1 MNKKQKKHVCDARF
15 RGRKGMLFCT
25 WKMRKKGK
33 IGRNSID
40 NIAGGGKLNNG
51 KNKIHNIILRRNE
64 IMKKKLI
71 IAAAIAFAVFA
82 IPYGSSALSTVS
94 VASENNTV
102 VTPSTKPVEE
112 VKNAVD
118 AIDASKI
125 TDAASAD
132 NAAVALIKIGSQD
145 LKEAMN
151 AGQDTVN
158 DVAAIEA
165 AYKKAKGIKDTT
177 LANSGAVKAV
187 GIVGAAF
194 VAPDTTLSVEAP
206 AATPEIASSTYAVT
220 STPVYVEISLKA
232 GPSSVKSLPIPVAV
246 TIETPAGVDG
256 NKAVIFHF
264 VNGGL
269 EEIKPIYNASA
280 NTLTFTVNHFSTFAI
295 AEANNTATA
304 EGTDNAFGRYR
315 DNVASE
321 IANAKDGATVKISR
335 DKNINALPNDIMQ
348 ALYKK
353 QTVALE
359 LEYTFEDNE
368 YTVTIPAGKAEDNA
382 IEWYG
387 PLYLQMRYGK

>member
-1 MNKKQKKHVCDARF
+1 MSVMPVF
-15 RGRKGMLFCT
+15 RGGGRACFFCT
-25 WKMRKKGK
+25 WKMRKKEK
-33 IGRNSID
+33 IGRNRVD
-40 NIAGGGKLNNG
+40 NITGGGKLNSG

-82 IPYGSSALSTVS
+82 IPCGSSALSTVS

-118 AIDASKI
+118 AIDTSRI

-132 NAAVALIKIGSQD
+132 NAAAALTKIGSQD

-232 GPSSVKSLPIPVAV
+232 GTSSVKSLPIPVAV

-359 LEYTFEDNE
+359 LEYTFEGNE

>member
-1 MNKKQKKHVCDARF
+1 MSVMPVFWGGKACFFAHGKCEK
-15 RGRKGMLFCT
+15 
-25 WKMRKKGK
+25 WK
-33 IGRNSID
+33 NSID
-40 NIAGGGKLNNG
+40 NIAGGGKLNSG
-51 KNKIHNIILRRNE
+51 KNKIHNTILRRNE

-118 AIDASKI
+118 AIDTSKI

-132 NAAVALIKIGSQD
+132 NAAAALTKIGSQD

-359 LEYTFEDNE
+359 LEYTFEGNE

-387 PLYLQMRYGK
+387 PLYLQMHYGK

>member
-1 MNKKQKKHVCDARF
+1 MSVMPVFWGGKACFFAHGKCEK
-15 RGRKGMLFCT
+15 
-25 WKMRKKGK
+25 WK
-33 IGRNSID
+33 NSID
-40 NIAGGGKLNNG
+40 NITVGGKLNSG
-51 KNKIHNIILRRNE
+51 KNKIHNTILRRNE

-118 AIDASKI
+118 AIDTSKI

-132 NAAVALIKIGSQD
+132 NAAAALTKIGSQD

-359 LEYTFEDNE
+359 LEYTFEGNE

>member
-1 MNKKQKKHVCDARF
+1 MSVMPVFWGGKACFFAHGKCEK
-15 RGRKGMLFCT
+15 
-25 WKMRKKGK
+25 WK
-33 IGRNSID
+33 NSSDTIT
-40 NIAGGGKLNNG
+40 GGGKLNSG
-51 KNKIHNIILRRNE
+51 KNKIHNTILRRNE

-118 AIDASKI
+118 AIDTSKI

-132 NAAVALIKIGSQD
+132 NAAAALTKIGSQD

-359 LEYTFEDNE
+359 LEYTFEGNE

>member
-1 MNKKQKKHVCDARF
+1 
-15 RGRKGMLFCT
+15 
-25 WKMRKKGK
+25 
-33 IGRNSID
+33 
-40 NIAGGGKLNNG
+40 
-51 KNKIHNIILRRNE
+51 
-64 IMKKKLI
+64 MKKKLI

-118 AIDASKI
+118 AIDTSKI

-132 NAAVALIKIGSQD
+132 NAAAALTKIGSQD

-295 AEANNTATA
+295 AEAKAVAAA
-304 EGTDNAFGRYR
+304 EGSDNAFQRYR
-315 DNVASE
+315 DNLASE
-321 IANAKDGATVKISR
+321 IANAKDGAIIKITR
-335 DKNINALPNDIMQ
+335 DKEINALPNDIMYKDIVISLLGAWILREVFGTTEVGEQIAIIMGLATVLFIFLLFLENQ
-348 ALYKK
+348 AEKWQEK
-353 QTVALE
+353 RRRARIME
-359 LEYTFEDNE
+359 LRIARLRGGRMRERRES
-368 YTVTIPAGKAEDNA
+368 AGDHEEAGADTNA
-382 IEWYG
+382 AVDDAG
-387 PLYLQMRYGK
+387 

>member
-1 MNKKQKKHVCDARF
+1 MSVMPVFWGGKACFFAHGKCEK
-15 RGRKGMLFCT
+15 RK
-25 WKMRKKGK
+25 
-33 IGRNSID
+33 NSID
-40 NIAGGGKLNNG
+40 NITGGGKLNSG
-51 KNKIHNIILRRNE
+51 KNKIHNTILRRNE

-118 AIDASKI
+118 AIDTSKI

-132 NAAVALIKIGSQD
+132 NAAAALTKIGSQD

-359 LEYTFEDNE
+359 LEYTFEGNE

>member
-1 MNKKQKKHVCDARF
+1 
-15 RGRKGMLFCT
+15 MLFLH
-25 WKMRKKGK
+25 MENEKKKEK
-33 IGRNSID
+33 IGRNRID
-40 NIAGGGKLNNG
+40 NITGGGILNNG

-118 AIDASKI
+118 AIDTSKI

-132 NAAVALIKIGSQD
+132 NAAVALMKIGSQD

-232 GPSSVKSLPIPVAV
+232 GTYSVESLPIPVAV

-359 LEYTFEDNE
+359 LEYTFEGNE

>member
-1 MNKKQKKHVCDARF
+1 MCVGAARHAFLHMENAKK
-15 RGRKGMLFCT
+15 
-25 WKMRKKGK
+25 WK
-33 IGRNSID
+33 NSID
-40 NIAGGGKLNNG
+40 NITWGGTLNSG

-82 IPYGSSALSTVS
+82 IPCGSSALSTVS

-118 AIDASKI
+118 AIDTSKI

-132 NAAVALIKIGSQD
+132 NAAAALTKIGSQD

-232 GPSSVKSLPIPVAV
+232 GTSSVKSLPIPVAV

-321 IANAKDGATVKISR
+321 IANVKDGATVKISR

-359 LEYTFEDNE
+359 LEYTFEGNE

>member
-1 MNKKQKKHVCDARF
+1 MSVMPVF
-15 RGRKGMLFCT
+15 RGGGRACFFCT
-25 WKMRKKGK
+25 WKMRKKEK
-33 IGRNSID
+33 IGRNRVD
-40 NIAGGGKLNNG
+40 NITGGGKLNSG

-206 AATPEIASSTYAVT
+206 AATPEITSSTYAVT

-232 GPSSVKSLPIPVAV
+232 GTYSVESLPIPVAV

-359 LEYTFEDNE
+359 LEYTFEGNE

>member
-1 MNKKQKKHVCDARF
+1 MSVMPVFWGGKACFFAHGKCEK
-15 RGRKGMLFCT
+15 
-25 WKMRKKGK
+25 WK
-33 IGRNSID
+33 NSID
-40 NIAGGGKLNNG
+40 NITGGGKLNSG
-51 KNKIHNIILRRNE
+51 KNKIHNTILRRNE

-118 AIDASKI
+118 AIDTSKI

-132 NAAVALIKIGSQD
+132 NAAAALTKIGSQD

-151 AGQDTVN
+151 AGQDAVN

-359 LEYTFEDNE
+359 LEYTFEGNE

>member
-1 MNKKQKKHVCDARF
+1 MENAKK
-15 RGRKGMLFCT
+15 
-25 WKMRKKGK
+25 WK
-33 IGRNSID
+33 NSID
-40 NIAGGGKLNNG
+40 NITGGGKLNSG

-82 IPYGSSALSTVS
+82 VPYGSSALSTVS

-102 VTPSTKPVEE
+102 VTPTPAPSTKPVEE

-359 LEYTFEDNE
+359 LEYTFEGNE

>member
-1 MNKKQKKHVCDARF
+1 MENAKK
-15 RGRKGMLFCT
+15 
-25 WKMRKKGK
+25 WK
-33 IGRNSID
+33 NSID
-40 NIAGGGKLNNG
+40 NITGGGKLNNG

-82 IPYGSSALSTVS
+82 IPCGSSALSTVS

-118 AIDASKI
+118 AIDTSKI

-132 NAAVALIKIGSQD
+132 NAAAALTKIGSQD

-232 GPSSVKSLPIPVAV
+232 GTSSVKSLPIPVAV

-359 LEYTFEDNE
+359 LEYTFEGNE

>member
-1 MNKKQKKHVCDARF
+1 MSVMPVF
-15 RGRKGMLFCT
+15 RGRKGMLFLH
-25 WKMRKKGK
+25 MENEKKKEK
-33 IGRNSID
+33 IGRNRID
-40 NIAGGGKLNNG
+40 NITGGGILNNG

-118 AIDASKI
+118 AIDTSKI

-132 NAAVALIKIGSQD
+132 NAAVALMKIGSQD

-232 GPSSVKSLPIPVAV
+232 GTYSVESLPIPVAV

-295 AEANNTATA
+295 ADANNTATA

-359 LEYTFEDNE
+359 LEYTFEGNE

>member
-1 MNKKQKKHVCDARF
+1 MENAKK
-15 RGRKGMLFCT
+15 
-25 WKMRKKGK
+25 WK
-33 IGRNSID
+33 NSID
-40 NIAGGGKLNNG
+40 NITGEGKLNSG
-51 KNKIHNIILRRNE
+51 KNIIHNIILRRNE

-118 AIDASKI
+118 AIDTSKI

-132 NAAVALIKIGSQD
+132 NAAAALTKIGSQD

-295 AEANNTATA
+295 AEAKAVAAA
-304 EGTDNAFGRYR
+304 EGSDNAFQRYR
-315 DNVASE
+315 DNLASE
-321 IANAKDGATVKISR
+321 IANAKDGAIIKITR
-335 DKNINALPNDIMQ
+335 DKEINALPNDIMQ

-353 QTVALE
+353 QTVALV
-359 LEYTFEDNE
+359 LEYTYNDKE
-368 YTVTIPAGKAEDNA
+368 YTVTIPAGKAQDNA

-387 PLYLQMRYGK
+387 PLYLQMYYGK

>member
-1 MNKKQKKHVCDARF
+1 MSVMPVF
-15 RGRKGMLFCT
+15 RGRKGMLFLHMENE
-25 WKMRKKGK
+25 KKRKK

-40 NIAGGGKLNNG
+40 NIAGGSKLNNG

-71 IAAAIAFAVFA
+71 IAVAIAFAVFA
-82 IPYGSSALSTVS
+82 VPYGSSALSTVS

-102 VTPSTKPVEE
+102 APTPAPSTKPVEE

-206 AATPEIASSTYAVT
+206 AATPEITSSTYAVT

-232 GPSSVKSLPIPVAV
+232 GTYSVESLPIPVAV

-359 LEYTFEDNE
+359 LEYTFEGNE

>member
-1 MNKKQKKHVCDARF
+1 
-15 RGRKGMLFCT
+15 MLFCT
-25 WKMRKKGK
+25 WKMQKNGK
-33 IGRNSID
+33 TVLTILR
-40 NIAGGGKLNNG
+40 GGGKLNSG
-51 KNKIHNIILRRNE
+51 KNKIHNTILRRNE

-118 AIDASKI
+118 AIDTSKI

-132 NAAVALIKIGSQD
+132 NAAAALTKIGSQD

-359 LEYTFEDNE
+359 LEYTFEGNE

>member
-1 MNKKQKKHVCDARF
+1 MSVMPVFWGGKACFFAHGKCEK
-15 RGRKGMLFCT
+15 
-25 WKMRKKGK
+25 WK
-33 IGRNSID
+33 NSID
-40 NIAGGGKLNNG
+40 NITGGGKLNSG
-51 KNKIHNIILRRNE
+51 KNKIHNTILRRNE

-118 AIDASKI
+118 AIDTSKI

-132 NAAVALIKIGSQD
+132 NAAAALTKIGSQD

-335 DKNINALPNDIMQ
+335 DKNINALPNGIMQ

-359 LEYTFEDNE
+359 LEYTFEGNE

>member
-1 MNKKQKKHVCDARF
+1 MSVMPVF
-15 RGRKGMLFCT
+15 RGGGRACFFCT
-25 WKMRKKGK
+25 WKMRKKEK
-33 IGRNSID
+33 IGRNRVD
-40 NIAGGGKLNNG
+40 NITGGGKLNSG

-82 IPYGSSALSTVS
+82 IPCGSSALSTVS

-118 AIDASKI
+118 AIDTSRI

-132 NAAVALIKIGSQD
+132 NAAAALTKIGSQD

-359 LEYTFEDNE
+359 LEYTFEGNE

>member
-1 MNKKQKKHVCDARF
+1 MSVMPVFWGGKACFFAHGKCEK
-15 RGRKGMLFCT
+15 
-25 WKMRKKGK
+25 WK
-33 IGRNSID
+33 NSID
-40 NIAGGGKLNNG
+40 NITGGGKLNSG
-51 KNKIHNIILRRNE
+51 KNKIHNTILRRNE

-118 AIDASKI
+118 AIDTSKI

-132 NAAVALIKIGSQD
+132 NAAAALTKIGSQD

-165 AYKKAKGIKDTT
+165 AYKKAMGIKDTT

-359 LEYTFEDNE
+359 LEYTFEGNE

>member
-1 MNKKQKKHVCDARF
+1 MSVMPVF
-15 RGRKGMLFCT
+15 RGRKGMLFLHMENE
-25 WKMRKKGK
+25 KKRKK

-82 IPYGSSALSTVS
+82 VPYGSSALSTVS

-102 VTPSTKPVEE
+102 APTPAPSTTPVEE

-206 AATPEIASSTYAVT
+206 AATPEITSSTYAVT

-232 GPSSVKSLPIPVAV
+232 GTYSVESLPIPVAV

-359 LEYTFEDNE
+359 LEYTFEGNE

>member
-1 MNKKQKKHVCDARF
+1 MSVMPVFWGGKACFFAHGKCEK
-15 RGRKGMLFCT
+15 
-25 WKMRKKGK
+25 WK
-33 IGRNSID
+33 NSID
-40 NIAGGGKLNNG
+40 NITGGGKLNSG
-51 KNKIHNIILRRNE
+51 KDKIHNTILRRNE

-118 AIDASKI
+118 AIDTSKI

-132 NAAVALIKIGSQD
+132 NAAAALTKIGSQD

-335 DKNINALPNDIMQ
+335 DKNINALPNDIMR

-359 LEYTFEDNE
+359 LEYTFEGNE

>member
-1 MNKKQKKHVCDARF
+1 MSVMPVFWGGKACFFAHGKCEK
-15 RGRKGMLFCT
+15 
-25 WKMRKKGK
+25 WK
-33 IGRNSID
+33 NSID
-40 NIAGGGKLNNG
+40 NITGGGKLNSG
-51 KNKIHNIILRRNE
+51 KNKIHNTILRRNE

-206 AATPEIASSTYAVT
+206 AATPEITSSTYAVT

-232 GPSSVKSLPIPVAV
+232 GTYSVESLPIPVAV

-359 LEYTFEDNE
+359 LEYTFEGNE

>member
-1 MNKKQKKHVCDARF
+1 MSVMPVFWGGKACFFAHGKCEK
-15 RGRKGMLFCT
+15 
-25 WKMRKKGK
+25 WK
-33 IGRNSID
+33 NSID
-40 NIAGGGKLNNG
+40 NITGGGKLNSG
-51 KNKIHNIILRRNE
+51 KNKIHNTILRRNE

-118 AIDASKI
+118 AIDTSKI

-132 NAAVALIKIGSQD
+132 NAAAALTKIGSQD

-220 STPVYVEISLKA
+220 STHVYVEISLKA

-359 LEYTFEDNE
+359 LEYTFEGNE

>member
-1 MNKKQKKHVCDARF
+1 MSVMPVFWGGKACFFAHGKCEK
-15 RGRKGMLFCT
+15 
-25 WKMRKKGK
+25 WK
-33 IGRNSID
+33 NSID
-40 NIAGGGKLNNG
+40 NITGGGKLNSG
-51 KNKIHNIILRRNE
+51 KNKIHNTILRRNE

-102 VTPSTKPVEE
+102 APTPAPSTKPVEE

-359 LEYTFEDNE
+359 LEYTFEGNE

>member
-1 MNKKQKKHVCDARF
+1 MSVMPVF
-15 RGRKGMLFCT
+15 RGRKGMLFLH
-25 WKMRKKGK
+25 MENEKKKEK
-33 IGRNSID
+33 IGRNRID
-40 NIAGGGKLNNG
+40 NITGGGILNNG

-118 AIDASKI
+118 AIDTSKI

-132 NAAVALIKIGSQD
+132 NAAVALMKIGSQD

-232 GPSSVKSLPIPVAV
+232 GTYSVESLPIPVAV

-359 LEYTFEDNE
+359 LEYTFEGNE

>member
-1 MNKKQKKHVCDARF
+1 MSVMPVFWGGKACFFAHGKCEK
-15 RGRKGMLFCT
+15 
-25 WKMRKKGK
+25 WK
-33 IGRNSID
+33 NSID
-40 NIAGGGKLNNG
+40 NITGGGKLNSG
-51 KNKIHNIILRRNE
+51 KNIIHNTILRRNE

-359 LEYTFEDNE
+359 LEYTFEGNE

>member
-1 MNKKQKKHVCDARF
+1 MSVMPVFWGGKACFFAHGKCEK
-15 RGRKGMLFCT
+15 
-25 WKMRKKGK
+25 WK
-33 IGRNSID
+33 NSID
-40 NIAGGGKLNNG
+40 NITGGCKLNSG
-51 KNKIHNIILRRNE
+51 KNKIHNTILRRNE

-118 AIDASKI
+118 AIDTSKI

-132 NAAVALIKIGSQD
+132 NAAAALTKIGSQD

-359 LEYTFEDNE
+359 LEYTFEGNE

>member
-1 MNKKQKKHVCDARF
+1 MSVMPVFWGGKACFFAHGKCEK
-15 RGRKGMLFCT
+15 
-25 WKMRKKGK
+25 WK
-33 IGRNSID
+33 NSID
-40 NIAGGGKLNNG
+40 NITRGGKLNSG
-51 KNKIHNIILRRNE
+51 KNKIHNTILRRNE

-118 AIDASKI
+118 AIDTSKI

-132 NAAVALIKIGSQD
+132 NAAAALTKIGSQD

-359 LEYTFEDNE
+359 LEYTFEGNE

>member
-1 MNKKQKKHVCDARF
+1 MSVMPVFWGGKACFFAHGKCEK
-15 RGRKGMLFCT
+15 
-25 WKMRKKGK
+25 WK
-33 IGRNSID
+33 NSID
-40 NIAGGGKLNNG
+40 NITGGGKLNSG
-51 KNKIHNIILRRNE
+51 KNKIHNTILRRNE

-118 AIDASKI
+118 AIDTSKI

-132 NAAVALIKIGSQD
+132 NAAAALTKIGSQD

-335 DKNINALPNDIMQ
+335 DKTINALPNDIMQ

-359 LEYTFEDNE
+359 LEYTFEGNE

>member
-1 MNKKQKKHVCDARF
+1 MSVMPVFWGGKACFFAHGKCEK
-15 RGRKGMLFCT
+15 
-25 WKMRKKGK
+25 WK
-33 IGRNSID
+33 NSID
-40 NIAGGGKLNNG
+40 NITGGGKLNSG
-51 KNKIHNIILRRNE
+51 KNKIHNTILRRNE

-118 AIDASKI
+118 AIDTSKI

-132 NAAVALIKIGSQD
+132 NAAAALTKIGSQD

-359 LEYTFEDNE
+359 LEYTFEGNE

-387 PLYLQMRYGK
+387 PQYLQMRYGK

>member
-1 MNKKQKKHVCDARF
+1 MSVMPVFWGGKACFFAHGKCEK
-15 RGRKGMLFCT
+15 
-25 WKMRKKGK
+25 WK
-33 IGRNSID
+33 NSID
-40 NIAGGGKLNNG
+40 NITGGGKLNSG
-51 KNKIHNIILRRNE
+51 KNKIHNTILRRNE

-82 IPYGSSALSTVS
+82 VPYGSSALSTVS

-118 AIDASKI
+118 AIDTSKI

-132 NAAVALIKIGSQD
+132 NAAAALTKIGSQD

-206 AATPEIASSTYAVT
+206 AATPEITSSTYAVT

-232 GPSSVKSLPIPVAV
+232 GTYSVESLPIPVAV

-359 LEYTFEDNE
+359 LEYTFEGNE

>member
-1 MNKKQKKHVCDARF
+1 MENAKK
-15 RGRKGMLFCT
+15 
-25 WKMRKKGK
+25 WK
-33 IGRNSID
+33 NSID
-40 NIAGGGKLNNG
+40 NITGVGKLNSG

-118 AIDASKI
+118 AIDTSKI

-132 NAAVALIKIGSQD
+132 NAAAALTKIGSQD

-359 LEYTFEDNE
+359 LEYTFEGNE

-387 PLYLQMRYGK
+387 PLYLQMRYGKLVTVRK

>member
-1 MNKKQKKHVCDARF
+1 
-15 RGRKGMLFCT
+15 
-25 WKMRKKGK
+25 
-33 IGRNSID
+33 
-40 NIAGGGKLNNG
+40 
-51 KNKIHNIILRRNE
+51 
-64 IMKKKLI
+64 MKKKLI

-102 VTPSTKPVEE
+102 VTPTPAPSTKPVEE

-118 AIDASKI
+118 AIDTSKI

-206 AATPEIASSTYAVT
+206 AATPEITSSTYAVT

-295 AEANNTATA
+295 AEAKAVRGQWTQLINTEYTIPEDATNMQLYIETADSSNNFYVDEVIGAVAGTKVEGPEAVSLIIGDVNSDGIIDSFDMASARKGISGTFANSVSQLAADVDQNGTADD
-304 EGTDNAFGRYR
+304 EDLVQLQDYILGRI
-315 DNVASE
+315 DSF
-321 IANAKDGATVKISR
+321 TVK
-335 DKNINALPNDIMQ
+335 
-348 ALYKK
+348 
-353 QTVALE
+353 E
-359 LEYTFEDNE
+359 
-368 YTVTIPAGKAEDNA
+368 VTE
-382 IEWYG
+382 
-387 PLYLQMRYGK
+387 

>member
-1 MNKKQKKHVCDARF
+1 MSVMPVFWGGKACFFAHGKCEK
-15 RGRKGMLFCT
+15 
-25 WKMRKKGK
+25 WK
-33 IGRNSID
+33 NSID
-40 NIAGGGKLNNG
+40 NITGGGKLNSG
-51 KNKIHNIILRRNE
+51 KNKIHNTILRRNE

-118 AIDASKI
+118 AIDTSKI

-132 NAAVALIKIGSQD
+132 NAAAALTKIGSQD

-304 EGTDNAFGRYR
+304 EGTDNALGRYR

-359 LEYTFEDNE
+359 LEYTFEGNE

>member
-1 MNKKQKKHVCDARF
+1 MSVACF
-15 RGRKGMLFCT
+15 LGRKGMLFCT
-25 WKMRKKGK
+25 WKMRKNGK
-33 IGRNSID
+33 TVLTILR
-40 NIAGGGKLNNG
+40 GGKLNSG
-51 KNKIHNIILRRNE
+51 KNKIHNIILRRNG

-82 IPYGSSALSTVS
+82 IPCGSSALSTVS

-118 AIDASKI
+118 AIDTSRI

-132 NAAVALIKIGSQD
+132 NAAAALTKIGSQD

-232 GPSSVKSLPIPVAV
+232 GTSSVKSLPIPVAV

-359 LEYTFEDNE
+359 LEYTFEGNE

>member
-1 MNKKQKKHVCDARF
+1 MSVMPVFWGGKACFFAHGKCEK
-15 RGRKGMLFCT
+15 
-25 WKMRKKGK
+25 WK
-33 IGRNSID
+33 NSID
-40 NIAGGGKLNNG
+40 NITGGGKLNSG

-118 AIDASKI
+118 AIDTSKI

-132 NAAVALIKIGSQD
+132 NAAAALTKIGSQD

-232 GPSSVKSLPIPVAV
+232 GTSSVKSLPIPVAV

-359 LEYTFEDNE
+359 LEYTFEGNE

>member
-1 MNKKQKKHVCDARF
+1 MSVMPVFWGGKACFFAHGKCEK
-15 RGRKGMLFCT
+15 
-25 WKMRKKGK
+25 WK
-33 IGRNSID
+33 NSID
-40 NIAGGGKLNNG
+40 NITGGGKLNSG
-51 KNKIHNIILRRNE
+51 KNKIHNTILRRNE

-102 VTPSTKPVEE
+102 VTPSTKPEEE

-118 AIDASKI
+118 AIDTSKI

-132 NAAVALIKIGSQD
+132 NAAAALTKIGSQD

-359 LEYTFEDNE
+359 LEYTFEGNE